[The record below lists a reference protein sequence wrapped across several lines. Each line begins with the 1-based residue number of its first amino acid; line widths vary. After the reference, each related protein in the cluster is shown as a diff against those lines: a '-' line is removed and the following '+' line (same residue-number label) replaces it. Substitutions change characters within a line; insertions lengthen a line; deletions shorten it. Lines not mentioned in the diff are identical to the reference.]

1 MTESPETIY
10 ANEEHRTIVETY
22 ITMCKEF
29 AKDVATIDRYEN
41 YLEVVDIILEYHNAY
56 GDGINKGQNF
66 WDWLLIIPI
75 NLATATN
82 GFFAGVETKKNAA
95 KVRGYRILLNELVQD
110 TVNKID
116 SIETIKE

>member
-1 MTESPETIY
+1 MSKTIY
-10 ANEEHRTIVETY
+10 ANEEHRTIIETY
-22 ITMCKEF
+22 VTMCKEF
-29 AKDVATIDRYEN
+29 AKDVATKDRYEN
-41 YLEVVDIILEYHNAY
+41 YLEVVDIILEYSNAY
-56 GDGINKGQNF
+56 GDGIRVDNF